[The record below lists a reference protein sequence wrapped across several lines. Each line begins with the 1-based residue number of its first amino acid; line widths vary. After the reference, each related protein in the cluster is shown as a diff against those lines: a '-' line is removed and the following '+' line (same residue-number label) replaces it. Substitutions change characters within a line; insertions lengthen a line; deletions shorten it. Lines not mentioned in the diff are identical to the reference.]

1 MAAVRV
7 SSFLCQIFPQPE
19 YRIFR
24 IAISLVLLRIRY
36 RIAWTEQHR
45 ALPALLV
52 RRVDNRG
59 KEFAAMLKSAPAISP
74 QASPDSQRLCQQIQV
89 LAYHPLAAQ
98 YVLNMLSSHHELR
111 DLLARPPVSDFDLL
125 GQDTS
130 PRLFV
135 LDTYLLPL
143 ELSKVTRHLTVRC
156 PGSKILG
163 LLPARGCDDEDLLRM
178 LYLGLDGLVK
188 IWEGL
193 EEELVAAVNAILAGG
208 IWAPRRV
215 LAEYVRQTDWLRSD
229 QLLSRFSLTA
239 RESQVLQLALRHLS
253 NKEIAGILG
262 ISERTVKFH
271 VSNVFGKLQ
280 VDNRKSLP
288 AAMGVTLGQL
298 PSRNSVLVP
307 LTHSIG

>member
-1 MAAVRV
+1 
-7 SSFLCQIFPQPE
+7 
-19 YRIFR
+19 
-24 IAISLVLLRIRY
+24 
-36 RIAWTEQHR
+36 
-45 ALPALLV
+45 
-52 RRVDNRG
+52 VDNQG
-59 KEFAAMLKSAPAISP
+59 KEIAAMLKPDPAISLE
-74 QASPDSQRLCQQIQV
+74 ASPDSRSLCQQIQV

-98 YVLNMLSSHHELR
+98 YVLNILSSHDELR

-143 ELSKVTRHLTVRC
+143 DLSKVTRHLTVRC
-156 PGSKILG
+156 PGSKFLG
-163 LLPARGCDDEDLLRM
+163 LLPARGCDDEDLLRL

-188 IWEGL
+188 ISEGL
-193 EEELVAAVNAILAGG
+193 EEELVTAVNAILAGG

-271 VSNVFGKLQ
+271 VSNIFGKLQ
-280 VDNRKSLP
+280 VDDRQSLP
-288 AAMGVTLGQL
+288 AAIGVTLGEP

-307 LTHSIG
+307 LTHAIG

>member
-1 MAAVRV
+1 MLKSNR
-7 SSFLCQIFPQPE
+7 
-19 YRIFR
+19 
-24 IAISLVLLRIRY
+24 AISL
-36 RIAWTEQHR
+36 E
-45 ALPALLV
+45 
-52 RRVDNRG
+52 
-59 KEFAAMLKSAPAISP
+59 
-74 QASPDSQRLCQQIQV
+74 ASPDSRRLCQQIQV

-98 YVLNMLSSHHELR
+98 YVLNILSSHDELR
-111 DLLARPPVSDFDLL
+111 DLLARPPVADFDLL

-156 PGSKILG
+156 PGSKFLG
-163 LLPARGCDDEDLLRM
+163 LLPARGCDDEDLLRL

-188 IWEGL
+188 ISEGL
-193 EEELVAAVNAILAGG
+193 EEELVTAVNAILAGG

-271 VSNVFGKLQ
+271 VSNIFGKLQ
-280 VDNRKSLP
+280 VDDRQSLP
-288 AAMGVTLGQL
+288 AAIGVTLGEP

-307 LTHSIG
+307 LTHAIG